1 LDTVTELSIKMA
13 CRDLVTRYAMAFN
26 RGDLDA
32 FVALF
37 SEDAVWHRPVG
48 TLHGPAEIRAFMESL
63 PQEQVAR
70 HVNGA
75 SWAEPIDEDHA
86 RGWSQTV
93 VYQTAGT
100 RETPARLELPTM
112 IAEYVDE
119 YVRHGDDWRFSR
131 RDTSWV
137 FLSDPVGGS
146 APGDP
151 RPATYGRGR
160 TSSSGN

>member
-1 LDTVTELSIKMA
+1 MNRLTEMSIKLA
-13 CRDLVTRYAMAFN
+13 CADLVTRYAMAFN

-37 SEDAVWHRPVG
+37 TEDAVWHRPVA
-48 TLHGPAEIRAFMESL
+48 TLHGHSEIHAFMESL

-75 SWAEPIDEDHA
+75 SWAEAIDADRA

-100 RETPARLELPTM
+100 RATPARLEPPTM

-119 YVRHGDDWRFSR
+119 YVRQEDGWRFSR
-131 RDTSWV
+131 RDTSWI
-137 FLSDPVGGS
+137 FLSGPVGE
-146 APGDP
+146 
-151 RPATYGRGR
+151 
-160 TSSSGN
+160 